1 MASLPP
7 TVPHPALKYAP
18 VPPGVE
24 QPPPHPAVVNYG
36 SSPPSA
42 KVSLATWWEKFKK
55 KPTAPKEGGDKD
67 HTPGIFGVPLSKSIK
82 YANVAIS
89 LTDANGEQFI
99 YGYVPIVVAKCGV
112 FLKEKATNVE
122 GIFRLSGSAKRIKD
136 LQTIFNSP
144 DKYGKGLDWAGYTVH
159 DAANIFRRYL
169 NQLPEPIIPLD
180 FYARFREPLQCAP
193 EHFDALAAIRA
204 YQDLIGK
211 LPALNR
217 QLLLYILDL
226 LAVFASKAEQNLMT
240 ASNLAAIFQPG
251 LINHPT
257 HDMSPNDYKLSQ
269 DVLVFL
275 ITNQDH
281 FLLGMRGNPETE
293 AVDNLSVP
301 VAPATPASPRRAKTV
316 LSRSPS
322 NSSAGADDVRKYG
335 NLRRNVSVTSKRSI
349 AGSPISSGNTGG
361 LGRSNTLP
369 SKRSP
374 AASPVTF
381 RGENSSTPG
390 SPRAGLAV
398 DINSISRSPSIGGRA
413 RDNTTPVTPVTTASD
428 DSSKTVK
435 PMEAPPRTA
444 PPPPMNTEVLPA
456 QSRAV
461 TTPTKER
468 NFPASLFAGLSPEPH
483 QRTGNKLRKQ
493 RPGSTPHSAES
504 STTNLGGD
512 ANASNPSIQNGQGPP
527 PTSHSSIGGDTL
539 VQGPQHPHTAP
550 TTSMLSFF
558 GVSQQ
563 GNAPH
568 SAASSATLM
577 PAMSPTPSTTSS
589 VASQSSSHELSDNAH
604 PPNSPDKKRRS
615 RWRLSGQKFDIAP
628 TSPTFGNGH
637 GHTSTA
643 SLAERIRGTSRSPPH
658 RTRSVSGETSG
669 MSDSEERRSA
679 LGWLSQKLNERRQ
692 YQQQCERDREQKDL
706 GRPRGREEMHLSMDN
721 LPKMTMPLPGSP
733 RVQPPTPSSV
743 SLPTQPTQEH
753 ILESPRERESNGIFR
768 RDRQPQQPHHRNVP
782 MHGPTQLPAPTVPAH
797 NPTAMRSSPMSTPRT
812 SEERARM
819 RESQPLYRETQ
830 AQQYQRELRAQH
842 KEGQLAQREP
852 VAHQRDNQ
860 GQVRSRDVSMESQSH
875 QGDTPLSRV
884 GSQTHPRELTP
895 GQGGGLTR
903 QREVSADRRDS
914 QTHQRD
920 PPRNHRESHSHMH
933 QRESS
938 TNSRDGHMQREVPAG
953 PRDIH
958 KREVSG
964 PRDVQAQSK
973 EVPMGRRDIQSTE
986 APVSKDA
993 QFQLGQIHSSEA
1005 SVGSND
1011 IQSRDFPVPRDSQM
1025 PHRDT
1030 SGNQREI
1037 ASHQRE
1043 ASAHHRELATQHHG
1057 NSMHQ
1062 TDASELPLYAPV
1074 PGESI
1079 EPEAQIQARRRPQAI
1094 RPGEPLSLQGVMPQ
1108 GPPDGRISEGM
1119 LTSPMSPGPMSPPG
1133 TAL

>member
-1 MASLPP
+1 MASLP
-7 TVPHPALKYAP
+7 TAPHPALKYAP
-18 VPPGVE
+18 VPPGVD

-42 KVSLATWWEKFKK
+42 KVSLTTWWEKFKK
-55 KPTAPKEGGDKD
+55 KPAAPKEGGDKD

-89 LTDANGEQFI
+89 LTDGNGEQFI

-180 FYARFREPLQCAP
+180 FYARFREPLQCAQ
-193 EHFDALAAIRA
+193 EDFDALAAIRA

-301 VAPATPASPRRAKTV
+301 VAPAAPASPRRAKTV

-349 AGSPISSGNTGG
+349 VGGPIVSNNSGG
-361 LGRSNTLP
+361 LSRSNTLP

-374 AASPVTF
+374 NASPVTF
-381 RGENSSTPG
+381 RGENNSTPG
-390 SPRAGLAV
+390 SPRGGLAM
-398 DINSISRSPSIGGRA
+398 DKNSISRSPSVGGRA
-413 RDNTTPVTPVTTASD
+413 RDNATPVTTSSD

-435 PMEAPPRTA
+435 PMAAPPRTS
-444 PPPPMNTEVLPA
+444 PPPPVNTEVPPA
-456 QSRAV
+456 QQRTV

-468 NFPASLFAGLSPEPH
+468 NFAASFFAGLSPEPH

-493 RPGSTPHSAES
+493 RPGSTTHSADS
-504 STTNLGGD
+504 STTNLGVE
-512 ANASNPSIQNGQGPP
+512 ANASNPSIQNGHGPP

-539 VQGPQHPHTAP
+539 IQASQQPHTAP

-589 VASQSSSHELSDNAH
+589 VASQSSSHEFSDTAN
-604 PPNSPDKKRRS
+604 PPNSPEKKRRS
-615 RWRLSGQKFDIAP
+615 RWRLSGQKMDLAP

-637 GHTSTA
+637 SHGHNSTA

-692 YQQQCERDREQKDL
+692 HQQQCDREREQKEH
-706 GRPRGREEMHLSMDN
+706 GRPHGRDDMHLSMDN

-753 ILESPRERESNGIFR
+753 ILESPRDREGNGIFR
-768 RDRQPQQPHHRNVP
+768 RDRQSQQPHHRNAP
-782 MHGPTQLPAPTVPAH
+782 MHGPMQPSAPAVPAH
-797 NPTAMRSSPMSTPRT
+797 GPASVRPSPMSTPRT

-842 KEGQLAQREP
+842 KEGQIAQREP
-852 VAHQRDNQ
+852 VAHPRDNQ
-860 GQVRSRDVSMESQSH
+860 GQVRSREVSRESQTH
-875 QGDTPLSRV
+875 QRDLPLSRG

-895 GQGGGLTR
+895 NQGGGLTR

-920 PPRNHRESHSHMH
+920 LPRNHRDGHMH
-933 QRESS
+933 QREAS
-938 TNSRDGHMQREVPAG
+938 NSRDGHMHQREVPAG

-964 PRDVQAQSK
+964 PRDIHTQLREALIGPREMQ
-973 EVPMGRRDIQSTE
+973 GRDISGPRDIQTQLSQMHSRE
-986 APVSKDA
+986 ALVSPK
-993 QFQLGQIHSSEA
+993 
-1005 SVGSND
+1005 D
-1011 IQSRDFPVPRDSQM
+1011 IQSREASIPRDPQM
-1025 PHRDT
+1025 QQHRDI
-1030 SGNQREI
+1030 SGNQRETTL
-1037 ASHQRE
+1037 HQRE
-1043 ASAHHRELATQHHG
+1043 TSAHHGESSTQHQEG
-1057 NSMHQ
+1057 SIHQ
-1062 TDASELPLYAPV
+1062 TEVSELPLYAPV

-1079 EPEAQIQARRRPQAI
+1079 EPETQIQARRRPQAI
-1094 RPGEPLSLQGVMPQ
+1094 RPGEPLLLQGIMPQ
-1108 GPPDGRISEGM
+1108 GPPDGRMSEGM
-1119 LTSPMSPGPMSPPG
+1119 LSSPMSPGPMSPPG